1 MRHGKLVASDSNLP
15 STPATTTTQQN
26 FPEYNVVMSENI
38 QVVEEGTACEAF
50 EAVAVGQVKVVAI
63 KEEDVFTKEQLENGL
78 VQLVFFK

>member
-1 MRHGKLVASDSNLP
+1 
-15 STPATTTTQQN
+15 
-26 FPEYNVVMSENI
+26 MSENI
-38 QVVEEGTACEAF
+38 QVVEEGTAYEAF